1 MYDIIVLKTK
11 AVMELGFNSALVL
24 QNIHFWVETNKA
36 KNQNYHEGR
45 YWTYNSVQALSKMF
59 PVLTPKAI
67 RYALEKLKSDGYILT
82 GNFNK
87 VQYDRTL
94 WYTVTD
100 KAFAL
105 LGDSI
110 CQKKQMEMWKMAN
123 GNVENGKPIPDV
135 YHNNNSNIKKEKNK
149 KEKKPPVES
158 SVGNEPTLFSPTVK
172 DTHKFDKHNLEADF
186 EKLWQMY
193 PCKQGKTKAY
203 EKFVKAVKGGVEF
216 SKIEDGL
223 KRYNQYIKV
232 HNVEREFI
240 KHGSTWFNQRCW
252 EDEYDLTPPKP
263 KASVPEVKPPPKP
276 YLYDD
281 PMAGGRWVL

>member
-36 KNQNYHEGR
+36 KKQNYHEGR
-45 YWTYNSVQALSKMF
+45 YWTYNSVQALSEMF

-67 RYALEKLKSDGYILT
+67 RYALEKLKFDGYILT

-110 CQKKQMEMWKMAN
+110 CQKRQMEMQKMAN
-123 GNVENGKPIPDV
+123 GNAKNGEPIPDI
-135 YHNNNSNIKKEKNK
+135 YHNNTNSIKKEKYK
-149 KEKKPPVES
+149 KEKPPVES
-158 SVGNEPTLFSPTVK
+158 SVGTVPTISSPTVK
-172 DTHKFDKHNLEADF
+172 DTHFEADF
-186 EKLWQMY
+186 DRLWAMY
-193 PCKQGKTKAY
+193 PIKQGKTKAY
-203 EKFVKAVKGGVEF
+203 EKFKKAVKGGVSV
-216 SKIEDGL
+216 SKIEDGI
-223 KRYNQYIKV
+223 KRYCLYVKT
-232 HNVEREFI
+232 HNVEKAYI
-240 KHGSTWFNQRCW
+240 KHGDTWFSQQCW

-263 KASVPEVKPPPKP
+263 IAVSTPTPPKP
-276 YLYDD
+276 ALYDD
-281 PMAGGRWVL
+281 PMAGGRWV